1 LSSAGPEVNAIPR
14 IWLIATFHASFVG
27 LLETCSRY
35 LGDKNFTSISVT
47 RRRFTASNFRR
58 RFEDDSVKFHF
69 GGIKTSNRR
78 LIQMHG
84 NKLRAVGGAILRK
97 GDVMKRMTIVKS
109 LASILFLFA
118 FLAGLPAA
126 HADQANQ
133 ETIVTFSQPV
143 QIPGRVLPAGTY
155 VFVLPEELYDH
166 FQVRIFNADR
176 SMLLATLVTVS
187 AERTT
192 ATSDTVFGFAE
203 RGSAQPEAIVT
214 WFYPGQTTGH
224 EFLYPKQEEKELAG
238 AKRVTIFAG
247 K

>member
-1 LSSAGPEVNAIPR
+1 M
-14 IWLIATFHASFVG
+14 
-27 LLETCSRY
+27 
-35 LGDKNFTSISVT
+35 
-47 RRRFTASNFRR
+47 
-58 RFEDDSVKFHF
+58 RFEDDSGMFHF
-69 GGIKTSNRR
+69 GGIKTSKRQ

-84 NKLRAVGGAILRK
+84 NRLRAVGVAILRK
-97 GDVMKRMTIVKS
+97 GAVMKRISIVKS
-109 LASILFLFA
+109 LASILFVLA
-118 FLAGLPAA
+118 FLTVLPAA
-126 HADQANQ
+126 HADQGNQ
-133 ETIVTFSQPV
+133 ETRVTFSQPV

-176 SMLLATLVTVS
+176 SMLLATLDTVS

-192 ATSDTVFGFAE
+192 ATSNTVFRFAE

-224 EFLYPKQEEKELAG
+224 EFLYPKQVEKELAS
-238 AKRVTIFAG
+238 AKQVTIFAG